1 MVWLRHFDELDRFGD
16 AKPGSAFA
24 EAAEMLCADEDV
36 DAATYLEW
44 LSDPACSYSTEL
56 KGVST
61 MAKFMTDEGFL
72 EGVEFNDISQLVYD
86 GVVGD

>member
-1 MVWLRHFDELDRFGD
+1 M
-16 AKPGSAFA
+16 
-24 EAAEMLCADEDV
+24 
-36 DAATYLEW
+36 EW

-72 EGVEFNDISQLVYD
+72 EDVEFNDISQLVYD
-86 GVVGD
+86 GVEGN